1 MCANVLFGF
10 QVFLKRSSRLLF
22 GLQINF
28 TDTNRSRFLQLIS
41 TAQRKTKKRKIWWI
55 HENKTLNL
63 QLISSRAAFKKD
75 FSRVYILPKMLH
87 FSNTSFENS
96 LYCFPSSLRFIAVWL
111 WILHFPLAS
120 FLGFHA
126 AQPLQRGCGLSLR
139 FPKQRQKSSLYCV
152 ESFFLGQEWDSS
164 VVNSRQALREAQSS
178 WGPWLFNRS
187 VGWSTGQGPTV
198 QLALGAELWT
208 DLQFFNKSFG
218 RKMLGA
224 LPADLSG
231 MEILLYLKM
240 AHANQRI
247 TTKESCLCQPQEQT
261 AFVFCKRTSLHS
273 TLPFEWRLHL

>member
-28 TDTNRSRFLQLIS
+28 TDTNRSQFLQLIS

-63 QLISSRAAFKKD
+63 QLITSRAAFKKD

-96 LYCFPSSLRFIAVWL
+96 LYSFLSSLRFIAVWL
-111 WILHFPLAS
+111 WRLHFPLAP

-139 FPKQRQKSSLYCV
+139 FPKQRQKSSLYCA
-152 ESFFLGQEWDSS
+152 ESFFSGTRVGQQCCELKAGIE
-164 VVNSRQALREAQSS
+164 R
-178 WGPWLFNRS
+178 GPEFM
-187 VGWSTGQGPTV
+187 GP
-198 QLALGAELWT
+198 LA
-208 DLQFFNKSFG
+208 F
-218 RKMLGA
+218 
-224 LPADLSG
+224 
-231 MEILLYLKM
+231 
-240 AHANQRI
+240 
-247 TTKESCLCQPQEQT
+247 
-261 AFVFCKRTSLHS
+261 
-273 TLPFEWRLHL
+273 